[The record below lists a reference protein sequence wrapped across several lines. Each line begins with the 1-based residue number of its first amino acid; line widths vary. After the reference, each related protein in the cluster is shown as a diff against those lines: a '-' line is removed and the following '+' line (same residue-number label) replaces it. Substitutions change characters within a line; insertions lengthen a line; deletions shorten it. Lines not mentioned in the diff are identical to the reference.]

1 MKELP
6 KRIIFGVLFAV
17 IVAAGAL
24 FQPLYHLLMVFAI
37 FWTLHE
43 FYTMSMGQKA
53 FLAERILAILSAEAL
68 YLLMVLFRAG
78 IIWDLS
84 LLALA
89 FIPIIVLA
97 VLPIWRKD
105 HSQHGK
111 LAFIFAG
118 LGYVGYPLAAV
129 IPLLVDSWNPF
140 KAWTLLA
147 LLVTVWGSDVGA
159 YFIGTAFGQKP
170 GSIKIAPAISPK
182 KSLWGLFGAVLFGIG
197 LAVGAHY
204 LGVFDWPIYH
214 CIAIG
219 AIASLGGLLGDLVES
234 MWKRYFGVKDS
245 GNLIPGHGGL
255 YDRLDSIIVA
265 LPISAIYLL
274 IFGLIR

>member
-6 KRIIFGVLFAV
+6 KRIIFGVLFALA
-17 IVAAGAL
+17 VAAGIF
-24 FQPLYHLLMVFAI
+24 FQPLFHVLAAFAI
-37 FWTLHE
+37 LWTLHE
-43 FYTMSMGQKA
+43 FFVMSMGKKD
-53 FLAERILAILSAEAL
+53 FLPERILAIISAETL
-68 YLLMVLFRAG
+68 YLIMVLYRVGNSCGTPF
-78 IIWDLS
+78 
-84 LLALA
+84 LLPA

-97 VLPIWRKD
+97 ILPIWRKD

-118 LGYVGYPLAAV
+118 LGYIGYPLAAV
-129 IPLLVDSWNPF
+129 IPLLVECWHPF
-140 KAWTLLA
+140 IAKSLLA
-147 LLVTVWGSDVGA
+147 LLIIVWGSDVGA
-159 YFIGTAFGQKP
+159 YFIGTAFGQRP

-197 LAVGAHY
+197 LAVAAYY
-204 LGVFDWPIYH
+204 LGLVRWPLWH
-214 CIAIG
+214 CVAIG
-219 AIASLGGLLGDLVES
+219 AIASIGGLLGDLVES

-265 LPISAIYLL
+265 LPLVAIYLA
-274 IFGLIR
+274 IFYLIR